1 MGLDGL
7 IVSENQSWTADVG
20 DNSVTGESI
29 NAILATLLFV
39 KVSDLLRLCLVDF
52 DIISPLKLSIALCLL
67 VEIKK
72 KKEKKM
78 FN

>member
-20 DNSVTGESI
+20 DNSVIGESI

-67 VEIKK
+67 VEIKRTK
-72 KKEKKM
+72 
-78 FN
+78 NV

>member
-20 DNSVTGESI
+20 DNSVIGESI
-29 NAILATLLFV
+29 NAILAALLFV
-39 KVSDLLRLCLVDF
+39 KVSDLLRLCLADF
-52 DIISPLKLSIALCLL
+52 DMISPLKLSIALCLL

-72 KKEKKM
+72 KEKK
-78 FN
+78 NV

>member
-67 VEIKK
+67 VEIKRTK
-72 KKEKKM
+72 
-78 FN
+78 NV